1 MKFAHLA
8 DVHLGGWREPKMRDV
23 NTASFIAAID
33 RCLAE
38 KVDFI
43 IIAGDLFNTSMPSI
57 ESLKVGVQKLKEA
70 RDKGLP
76 IYIIPG
82 SHDFS
87 PSGKTILDVLEEA
100 GLFVN
105 VAKGDVTED
114 GKLKLRFTVDPKTG
128 VKLTGMLGKKGG
140 LDRKYYEDIMR
151 EPLESEPGQKIFLF
165 HCALQE
171 VKPKELA
178 EMDAMS
184 VAFLPKGFDYYAG
197 GHVHVVD
204 RANLGTHNNVVY
216 PGPVF
221 PNNFAELEKLQHG
234 SFVLYDNGTVTHVPL
249 KLHPAIPITV
259 SAEGKTPAETEQAVL
274 EELKTKSL
282 KDAIVT
288 IRVAGTLKQGRPSDL
303 NLNDLVQ
310 HCYDLGAYF
319 VMKNTNGLLSTEF
332 EQVTISTRSVDDI
345 EDSLITEH
353 VGKSGVFPAE
363 YERALLKDL
372 MQAFA
377 KEKDE
382 GERLSDFERRVKTD
396 AQRILT

>member
-23 NTASFIAAID
+23 NTRSFITAID

-43 IIAGDLFNTSMPSI
+43 ILAGDLFNTSMPPI
-57 ESLKVGVQKLKEA
+57 ESLKVAVQKLKEA
-70 RDKGLP
+70 RDKGVP

-100 GLFVN
+100 GLFTN
-105 VAKGDVTED
+105 VAKGDITED
-114 GKLKLRFTVDPKTG
+114 GKLKLRFTVDTKTG
-128 VKLTGMLGKKGG
+128 VKLTGVLGKKGG
-140 LDRKYYEDIMR
+140 LDRKYYEDIVR
-151 EPLESEPGQKIFLF
+151 EPLESEPGPKIFLF

-204 RANLGTHNNVVY
+204 RANLGTHNNIVY

-221 PNNFAELEKLQHG
+221 PNNFAEIEKLRHG
-234 SFVLYDNGTVTHVPL
+234 SFVLYDNGVVTHVPL
-249 KLHPAIPITV
+249 QLHPTISITV
-259 SAEGKTPAETEQAVL
+259 SAEGKTPSETEQAVL

-288 IRVAGTLKQGRPSDL
+288 VRIAGTLKQGRPSDV
-303 NLNDLVQ
+303 NLNDLIQ

-319 VMKNTNGLLSTEF
+319 VMKNSNALLSTEF
-332 EQVTISTRSVDDI
+332 EQVTLSTRSVDDI
-345 EDSLITEH
+345 EDRLIAEH

-363 YERALLKDL
+363 YERALLRDL
-372 MQAFA
+372 MQSFA

-382 GERLSDFERRVKTD
+382 GEKIADFEKRVKTD
-396 AQRILT
+396 AQRILS